1 MVRLIAV
8 IFFIFL
14 FGGGGRAV
22 AALSETDLAR
32 IEAAPK
38 PDAALP
44 LRLSL
49 QDEHGNAK
57 PLQLWLENTPSIWI
71 LADYTCKTLCGP
83 IVSIVSG
90 ALRRTS
96 LRPGSDFRLIVVGLD
111 PKDTAADATTMKNA
125 QVGTAGSLARHTLFL
140 RAVPGDIA
148 ELTTAFGFHAAY
160 DRERDQFAHPAVAFV
175 VTPTGHVARVLS
187 GLAIDPTDLRLALVE
202 AGQGRVGSWADHV
215 RLMCY
220 GFDPAKGI
228 YTAAVGRMLASA
240 CALTIVAIAL
250 LILVLF
256 RREGAMQ
263 KE

>member
-8 IFFIFL
+8 IFFVAL
-14 FGGGGRAV
+14 FGAGGRAV

-38 PDAALP
+38 ADAALP

-49 QDEHGNAK
+49 QDEDGNAK

-90 ALRRTS
+90 ALRRTT

-140 RAVPGDIA
+140 RALPGDIA
-148 ELTTAFGFHAAY
+148 ELTMAFGFHAAY
-160 DRERDQFAHPAVAFV
+160 DRERDQFAHPAAAFV

-187 GLAIDPTDLRLALVE
+187 DSRSTLPICGWHWSR
-202 AGQGRVGSWADHV
+202 RV
-215 RLMCY
+215 R
-220 GFDPAKGI
+220 
-228 YTAAVGRMLASA
+228 AASDRGPIMS
-240 CALTIVAIAL
+240 C
-250 LILVLF
+250 
-256 RREGAMQ
+256 
-263 KE
+263 